1 MKEYKLRIMTF
12 VDRAF
17 WGLVALGSVIIYL
30 SFR

>member
-17 WGLVALGSVIIYL
+17 WGLVTLGSVIIYL
-30 SFR
+30 SSR